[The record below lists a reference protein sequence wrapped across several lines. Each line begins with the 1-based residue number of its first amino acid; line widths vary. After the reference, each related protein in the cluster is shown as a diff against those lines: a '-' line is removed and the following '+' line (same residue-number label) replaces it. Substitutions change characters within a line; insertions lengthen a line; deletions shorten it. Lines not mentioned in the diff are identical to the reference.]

1 MEESGGPENVRVSLD
16 QVKED
21 DNIFERQDVEDDS
34 GEATK

>member
-16 QVKED
+16 QKKEND
-21 DNIFERQDVEDDS
+21 DIFERQDVEDDS